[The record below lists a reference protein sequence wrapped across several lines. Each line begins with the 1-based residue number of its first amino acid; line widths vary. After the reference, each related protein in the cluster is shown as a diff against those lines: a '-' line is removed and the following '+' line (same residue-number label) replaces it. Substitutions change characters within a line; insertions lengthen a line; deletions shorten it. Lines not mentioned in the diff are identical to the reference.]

1 MPQNES
7 GCGSSVASG
16 LDCRY
21 GIPMSTAE
29 LINKEVAAMPE
40 PLQREVY
47 DFARFLR
54 HKKQDESFNGLLLS
68 ESALAKDWNTPE
80 EDAAWASL

>member
-1 MPQNES
+1 
-7 GCGSSVASG
+7 
-16 LDCRY
+16 
-21 GIPMSTAE
+21 MSTQQ
-29 LINKEVAAMPE
+29 LIEQEVTSLPE

-54 HKKQDESFNGLLLS
+54 FKREDESFNGLLLS
-68 ESALAKDWNTPE
+68 ETALAREWNTPE

>member
-1 MPQNES
+1 MSTIQLIERE
-7 GCGSSVASG
+7 VAS
-16 LDCRY
+16 L
-21 GIPMSTAE
+21 
-29 LINKEVAAMPE
+29 PE

-54 HKKQDESFNGLLLS
+54 VKGQEDRFDGLLVS
-68 ESALAKDWNTPE
+68 ESVLARDWDTPE